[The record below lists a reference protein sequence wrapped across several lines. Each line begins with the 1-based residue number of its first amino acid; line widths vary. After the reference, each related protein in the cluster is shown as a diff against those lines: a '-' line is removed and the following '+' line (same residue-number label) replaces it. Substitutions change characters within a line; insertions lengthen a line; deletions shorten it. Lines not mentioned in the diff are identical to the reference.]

1 MEFSQLPGRP
11 DGYLSQ
17 LLARGKVVTPAG
29 GELPLHSH
37 LPLLEC
43 QFIQYWLAEQRPRR
57 LLEIGMAYGIS
68 TLAICDALEWDAGTL
83 YHIVDP
89 FQRTQWNSVGLF
101 HLAQAGYADRVQ
113 WHEEPSEQALPR
125 VFREGVRVDF
135 AFIDGSHKREAVLSD
150 VTWVDQMV
158 EPGGLVVLDDIQM
171 PGVQAGVDELIHR
184 LGYQPVATPAPLSK
198 SLAVR
203 VRRLNG
209 MPESR
214 VVGLR
219 KVAGKAASAEE
230 HSAN

>member
-1 MEFSQLPGRP
+1 MDQTEFSQLPGKP

-29 GELPLHSH
+29 EELPLHSH

-43 QFIQYWLAEQRPRR
+43 QIIQYWLAEQRPRR

-68 TLAICDALEWDAGTL
+68 TLAICEALAWEAETR

-89 FQRTQWNSVGLF
+89 FQRTQWDSVGLF
-101 HLAQAGYADRVQ
+101 HLAQAGYAERVQ
-113 WHEEPSEQALPR
+113 WHEEASEQALPR
-125 VFREGVRVDF
+125 LFREGVRFDF

-150 VTWVDQMV
+150 VGWVDRML

-171 PGVQAGVDELIHR
+171 PGVQAGVEELVRRH
-184 LGYQPVATPAPLSK
+184 GYQPIDTPAPLRR

-219 KVAGKAASAEE
+219 KETGKSASARE
-230 HSAN
+230 